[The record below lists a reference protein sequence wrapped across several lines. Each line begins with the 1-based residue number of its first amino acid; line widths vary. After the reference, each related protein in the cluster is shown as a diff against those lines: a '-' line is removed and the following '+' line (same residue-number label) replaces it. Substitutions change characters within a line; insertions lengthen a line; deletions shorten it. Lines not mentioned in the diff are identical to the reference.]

1 MTARHR
7 TKISD
12 FVIIQT
18 VPPYIIPIRRGAA
31 VYSKKRGG
39 GSIMKDKN
47 TEKYNAA
54 HKPEIRFGG
63 TDDAG
68 LGSAERGR
76 HIVYPDIREESRRS
90 AVISPRAV
98 TPVHTVDGEK
108 EMLRCGRGGSR
119 TAPRYGKAQDM
130 SENSLYPR
138 GAAHSSYG
146 NVRAVH
152 GDANAMHSCGGA
164 HSSHAQSSTHPSRAA
179 DRQGGGRRGTCARI
193 AAPICAA
200 VCALSLIH
208 FSFSSGDIRPNAGLS
223 SDYIPAAITFTP
235 PEKLEPKGFWDYFS
249 EAMAEFFGF
258 YER

>member
-1 MTARHR
+1 
-7 TKISD
+7 
-12 FVIIQT
+12 
-18 VPPYIIPIRRGAA
+18 
-31 VYSKKRGG
+31 
-39 GSIMKDKN
+39 MKDKN

-68 LGSAERGR
+68 LSSAERGR

-179 DRQGGGRRGTCARI
+179 DRQDGGRRGTCARI

-208 FSFSSGDIRPNAGLS
+208 FSFSSGDISPKAGLS
-223 SDYIPAAITFTP
+223 SDYVPAAITFTP

>member
-98 TPVHTVDGEK
+98 TPVHTADGK
-108 EMLRCGRGGSR
+108 NEMLRCGRGGSR
-119 TAPRYGKAQDM
+119 TA
-130 SENSLYPR
+130 
-138 GAAHSSYG
+138 
-146 NVRAVH
+146 
-152 GDANAMHSCGGA
+152 
-164 HSSHAQSSTHPSRAA
+164 
-179 DRQGGGRRGTCARI
+179 RI
-193 AAPICAA
+193 AASDPLSCSS
-200 VCALSLIH
+200 VCVSHQYDSARRS
-208 FSFSSGDIRPNAGLS
+208 N
-223 SDYIPAAITFTP
+223 TP
-235 PEKLEPKGFWDYFS
+235 PRRTTRHLRTHRRAHMRRRLRALTYTFFI
-249 EAMAEFFGF
+249 FFGG
-258 YER
+258 Y